1 MTTKEHMT
9 EKRQKLYEVSSYGD
23 PRYITDVGGG
33 CYIIEGKSKYI
44 RVGGK
49 DVVKYVDFAG
59 GPFISVGD
67 SLYEDKK
74 VIVKSIKVEN
84 SGKDYWAKI
93 SVTVTES

>member
-1 MTTKEHMT
+1 M
-9 EKRQKLYEVSSYGD
+9 
-23 PRYITDVGGG
+23 
-33 CYIIEGKSKYI
+33 
-44 RVGGK
+44 
-49 DVVKYVDFAG
+49 VKYVDFAG